1 MSDAFKPQWF
11 HILLALADQNRHGY
25 GIQRDVL
32 AQTNGE
38 MTLWPA
44 MLYRSLAALT
54 NQHLIEPVDQQ
65 AHEPADERRQDYRIT
80 KAGRR
85 RLAYEADRLAGWLKA
100 AQERNVFDTA
110 EPR

>member
-11 HILLALADQNRHGY
+11 HILLALADQDRHGY

-32 AQTNGE
+32 DQTNGE

-54 NQHLIEPVDQQ
+54 EQGLIVPVDQQ

-85 RLAYEADRLAGWLKA
+85 RLAHEADRLAGWLKA
-100 AQERNVFDTA
+100 AQERNVFDA
-110 EPR
+110 VEPR